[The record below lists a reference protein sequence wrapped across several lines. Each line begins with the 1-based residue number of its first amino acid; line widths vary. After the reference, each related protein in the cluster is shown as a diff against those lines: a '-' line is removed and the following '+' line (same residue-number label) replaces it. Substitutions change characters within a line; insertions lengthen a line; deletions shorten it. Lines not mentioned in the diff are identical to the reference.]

1 MPTTK
6 RDYYEVLG
14 VPSTASSE
22 EIKKAFRR
30 LAMKYHPDRNKEP
43 GAEDR
48 FKEIGEAY
56 EVLANA
62 EKRGAYDRYGH
73 AGLQEFD
80 SSQPFQGFDFGGV
93 GDIFDAF
100 FNGSGGARRS
110 QAQRGSDLR
119 MELEIDLEEV
129 AFGTEKELEVERT
142 ESCPRCAGKRAEPG
156 SQPTRCPSCK
166 GSGEQRR
173 VQRSVFGQFVNL
185 TPCPQC
191 SGEGRIISESCKECN
206 GTGRLR
212 RQQRTLLVKVPAGV
226 SDGAQMRLSSEGDAG
241 VNGGPAGHLYL
252 IINVRPHE
260 LFVRQDDNLIYE
272 LPLNISEASL
282 GTELKVP
289 GIGESSYE
297 ENSLRVPASTQNGQ
311 EFVFRGKGLPHLR
324 RAGRGDL
331 IARVVIGIPTNLTEE
346 QRHLL
351 VALAES
357 LGTPRNEEGKGVLG
371 KIKGALG

>member
-43 GAEDR
+43 EAEDR

-73 AGLQEFD
+73 AGLQGFD
-80 SSQPFQGFDFGGV
+80 NSQPFQGFDFGGV

-100 FNGSGGARRS
+100 FNGSGARRS

-119 MELEIDLEEV
+119 MELEIDLEEA
-129 AFGTEKELEVERT
+129 AFGTERELEVERS
-142 ESCPRCAGKRAEPG
+142 ESCPRCGGKRAEPG

-185 TPCPQC
+185 TPCSQC

-252 IINVRPHE
+252 IINIRPHD
-260 LFVRQDDNLIYE
+260 LFVRQDDNIIYE

-282 GTELKVP
+282 GTELQVP
-289 GIGESSYE
+289 GIGESGYE
-297 ENSLRVPASTQNGQ
+297 EHSLRIPAGTQNGQ
-311 EFVFRGKGLPHLR
+311 EFVFRGKGVPHLR
-324 RAGRGDL
+324 RGGRGDL

-346 QRHLL
+346 QRNLL
-351 VALAES
+351 IALAES
-357 LGTPRNEEGKGVLG
+357 LGTPSNEERKGVLG

>member
-43 GAEDR
+43 EAEDR

-73 AGLQEFD
+73 AGIQGFD
-80 SSQPFQGFDFGGV
+80 NSQPFQGFDFGGV

-100 FNGSGGARRS
+100 FNGSGARRS

-119 MELEIDLEEV
+119 MELEIDLEEA
-129 AFGTEKELEVERT
+129 AFGTEKELAVERT

-185 TPCPQC
+185 TPCSQC

-206 GTGRLR
+206 GAGRLR

-226 SDGAQMRLSSEGDAG
+226 SHGAQMRLSSEGDAG

-252 IINVRPHE
+252 IINIRPHE

-282 GTELKVP
+282 GTELQVP
-289 GIGESSYE
+289 GIGESDYE
-297 ENSLRVPASTQNGQ
+297 EHSLRVPAGTQHGQ
-311 EFVFRGKGLPHLR
+311 KFVFRGKGVPHLR
-324 RAGRGDL
+324 KGGRGDL
-331 IARVVIGIPTNLTEE
+331 IARVVIGVPTNLTEE

-351 VALAES
+351 IALAES
-357 LGTPRNEEGKGVLG
+357 LGAPSNEERKGVLG

>member
-43 GAEDR
+43 EAEDR

-73 AGLQEFD
+73 AGLQGFD
-80 SSQPFQGFDFGGV
+80 NSQPFQGFDFGGV

-100 FNGSGGARRS
+100 FNGSGARRS
-110 QAQRGSDLR
+110 QVQRGSDLR
-119 MELEIDLEEV
+119 MELEIDLEEA

-185 TPCPQC
+185 TPCSQC
-191 SGEGRIISESCKECN
+191 SGEGRIISESCKECS

-252 IINVRPHE
+252 IINIRPHD

-282 GTELKVP
+282 GTELQVP
-289 GIGESSYE
+289 SIGEGGYE
-297 ENSLRVPASTQNGQ
+297 EHSLRIPAGTQNGQ
-311 EFVFRGKGLPHLR
+311 EFVFRGKGVPHLR
-324 RAGRGDL
+324 RGGRGDL

-346 QRHLL
+346 QRNLL
-351 VALAES
+351 MALAES
-357 LGTPRNEEGKGVLG
+357 LGTPSIEEGKGVLG